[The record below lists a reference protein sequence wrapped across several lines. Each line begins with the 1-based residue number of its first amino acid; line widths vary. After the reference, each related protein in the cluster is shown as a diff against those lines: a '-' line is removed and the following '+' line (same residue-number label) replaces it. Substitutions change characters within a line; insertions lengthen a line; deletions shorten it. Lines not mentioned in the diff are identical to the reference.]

1 MTDDPYAGFA
11 VMAADDWPV
20 EVADVWPAGRLRA
33 SAMAAYDT
41 LAKAGEIAPQGAF
54 KARSG
59 VVTVRYRAKIP
70 DAWVHDLLRQA
81 EKKIPVR

>member
-33 SAMAAYDT
+33 SAMAAYDS
-41 LAKAGEIAPQGAF
+41 LVKDGEIAPQGA
-54 KARSG
+54 KRRYDGAI
-59 VVTVRYRAKIP
+59 VVRYRAKIP
-70 DAWVHDLLRQA
+70 DAWVHDLLRKA